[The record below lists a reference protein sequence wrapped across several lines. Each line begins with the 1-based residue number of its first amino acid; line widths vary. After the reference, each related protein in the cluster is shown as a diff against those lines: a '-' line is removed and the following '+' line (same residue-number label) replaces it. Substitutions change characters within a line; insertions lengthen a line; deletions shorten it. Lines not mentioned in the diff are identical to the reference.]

1 MIRQWMRRALV
12 VSSICLAGL
21 VVAPLPSHAASAKP
35 AMPAPQPQKAVV
47 VKAAKALPTV
57 FKVQSFVAVPSNYV
71 YNPSLGSLHDFC
83 TSSPDSWFSADF
95 RGPCAI
101 HDMCYEQPGS
111 HKKFCDDQ
119 LEVQLTENC
128 DYAYAPGASRSTCH
142 GTANVYWAAV
152 TAFGDD

>member
-1 MIRQWMRRALV
+1 MIRLWVRRFLM

-21 VVAPLPSHAASAKP
+21 IVAPLPSNASGVAPAQPAKVE
-35 AMPAPQPQKAVV
+35 APVV
-47 VKAAKALPTV
+47 VRPVALPAA
-57 FKVQSFVAVPSNYV
+57 FSVQSFVGIPSNYV
-71 YNPSLGSLHDFC
+71 YNPSLGSLHDYC

-95 RGPCAI
+95 RGPCAV
-101 HDMCYEQPGS
+101 HDLCYEVPGS

-128 DYAYAPGASRSTCH
+128 DAAYSPGVNRSTCH